1 MAQNEMAAKPAL
13 PERIRSMEGLPWLR
27 DAKNQARDE
36 SESARKIQAVQPAVP
51 RRHRCRMDS
60 AQEFIVLRDGFD
72 DLR

>member
-1 MAQNEMAAKPAL
+1 
-13 PERIRSMEGLPWLR
+13 MEGLPWLR

-36 SESARKIQAVQPAVP
+36 SESARKIQTVQPAVP

-60 AQEFIVLRDGFD
+60 AQELIVLRDGFD